1 MGGDVCGAVG
11 VEAAVKL
18 LAKLTRADALIL
30 EIANVRPMVGRSPVL
45 NEGYRVAYER
55 ITTLAQ
61 NYVCE
66 HMPDADLDLE
76 EG

>member
-1 MGGDVCGAVG
+1 M
-11 VEAAVKL
+11 KL

-30 EIANVRPMVGRSPVL
+30 EIANVRPTMETSYMG
-45 NEGYRVAYER
+45 AYDR
-55 ITTLAQ
+55 MTTLAQ